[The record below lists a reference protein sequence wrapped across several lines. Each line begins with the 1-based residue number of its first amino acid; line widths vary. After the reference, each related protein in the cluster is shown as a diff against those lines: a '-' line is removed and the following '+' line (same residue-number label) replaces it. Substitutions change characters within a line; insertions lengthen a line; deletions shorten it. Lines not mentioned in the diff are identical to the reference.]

1 MTLHTHTVCDLDVFD
16 PNHVHYYAD
25 ITDTVLLSNFRQDF
39 EAYGYRC
46 YLNLTTSYD
55 RKWVVLEPEM
65 GGARQKLLM

>member
-1 MTLHTHTVCDLDVFD
+1 MYLTQIKFIIMLILQ
-16 PNHVHYYAD
+16 
-25 ITDTVLLSNFRQDF
+25 ILSNFPQDF
-39 EAYGYRC
+39 EAYEYRF